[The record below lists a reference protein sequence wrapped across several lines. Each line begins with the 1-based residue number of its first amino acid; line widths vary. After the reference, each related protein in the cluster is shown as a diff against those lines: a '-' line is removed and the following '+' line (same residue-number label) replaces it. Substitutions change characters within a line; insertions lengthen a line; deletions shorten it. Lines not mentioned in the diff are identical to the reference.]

1 MKKLLDTFFALCQG
15 FGIAYVIASPL
26 LLWRANV
33 DAKFWE
39 KAYADSCALFTK
51 QDSIIVEQAHMIDE
65 LLKEKNEKPHAP
77 VFRPWYEMEYD
88 EIVFTNALDNCV
100 YTNRIPRCAMELC
113 KGAAQ

>member
-51 QDSIIVEQAHMIDE
+51 QDSIIVEQGHMIDK
-65 LLKEKNEKPHAP
+65 LLKAGASVRVFDPVAMDECKRRIGDTVIYCKNMYDAADGAD
-77 VFRPWYEMEYD
+77 VF
-88 EIVFTNALDNCV
+88 
-100 YTNRIPRCAMELC
+100 
-113 KGAAQ
+113 

>member
-33 DAKFWE
+33 EAKFWE
-39 KAYADSCALFTK
+39 KACADSCALFTK
-51 QDSIIVEQAHMIDE
+51 QDSIIVEQTHMIDK

-100 YTNRIPRCAMELC
+100 YTNRTPRFAMELC